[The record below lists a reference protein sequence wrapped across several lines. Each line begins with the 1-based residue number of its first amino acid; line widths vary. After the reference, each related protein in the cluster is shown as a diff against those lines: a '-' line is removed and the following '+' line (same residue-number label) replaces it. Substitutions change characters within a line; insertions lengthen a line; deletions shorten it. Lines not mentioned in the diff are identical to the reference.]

1 MIEIK
6 VPSVGESITSG
17 VLGAWRK
24 KSGEYVKEGDS
35 LLEIETDKVTS
46 EVFAEASGTLQ
57 QMAQEGAEVK
67 IGQVVGRIDDKAKA
81 PAASAPAIAPQPQP
95 AAAKPEPAAGELS
108 PAVRKLIEEKGLTPA
123 QISGTGKGGRILK
136 EDIITH
142 LESQP
147 KRIASVVEK
156 ETIPAPA
163 TTQSGTSVTRKR
175 MSPLRK
181 KIADRLLSAKQ
192 ETAMLTTF
200 NEVDMSN
207 IMSLRSKFQER
218 FQAKHGIKLGFMS
231 FFVKA
236 AVHALQQ
243 VPSVNARIEGDEIVE
258 NHFYDIGIAISTEK
272 GLLVPVLRGVEQL
285 SLAAIE
291 QAIINYSKKSR
302 EGKITLP
309 DLEGGVF
316 TITNGGTFGS
326 LLSTPILN
334 PPQSA
339 ILGMHAI
346 QERPVAL
353 NGQVVIRPMMYL
365 ALSYD
370 HRLVDGKGAVTFLVR
385 IKEFIENPALLQLE
399 V

>member
-24 KSGEYVKEGDS
+24 KSGEYVKEGDA

-46 EVFAEASGTLQ
+46 EVFAEVSGTLQ

-67 IGQVVGRIDDKAKA
+67 IGQVVGRIDEKAKA
-81 PAASAPAIAPQPQP
+81 PATPVPVTTPQPKP
-95 AAAKPEPAAGELS
+95 AAAKPESATEELS
-108 PAVRKLIEEKGLTPA
+108 PAVRKLIEEKGLTPS

-142 LESQP
+142 MESQP

-156 ETIPAPA
+156 ENMPAPVA
-163 TTQSGTSVTRKR
+163 VHPGTSVTRKR

-207 IMSLRSKFQER
+207 IISLRSKFQER

-236 AVHALQQ
+236 AVYALQQ
-243 VPSVNARIEGDEIVE
+243 VPSINARIEGDEIVE

-285 SLAAIE
+285 GLAAIE
-291 QAIINYSKKSR
+291 QAIIDYSKKSR

-370 HRLVDGKGAVTFLVR
+370 HRVVDGKGAVTFLVR